1 MRKNTTNDRDGG
13 AVDPDD
19 GSYVLERD
27 LEERAK
33 PAGERWVAGVADGVA
48 ALDGAG
54 AAGRAS
60 AAGLKGSGGRKKGQ
74 SSEGES
80 GDAGE
85 HCGSGEDARG
95 MSGVD

>member
-1 MRKNTTNDRDGG
+1 M
-13 AVDPDD
+13 
-19 GSYVLERD
+19 L
-27 LEERAK
+27 
-33 PAGERWVAGVADGVA
+33 DGVA

-80 GDAGE
+80 GDARE
-85 HCGSGEDARG
+85 HCGSGR
-95 MSGVD
+95 